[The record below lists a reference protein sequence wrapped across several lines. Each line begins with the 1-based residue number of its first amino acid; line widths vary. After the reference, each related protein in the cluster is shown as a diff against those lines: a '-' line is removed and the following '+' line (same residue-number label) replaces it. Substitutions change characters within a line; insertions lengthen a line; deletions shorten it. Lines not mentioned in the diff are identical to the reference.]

1 MIDVDR
7 ILALAA
13 QPTRAGSG
21 RGRDADRIAALAG
34 LAGEHGASAR
44 PVAWSAARCN
54 EHLNRTGLEVPGG
67 DRAAARVC
75 GACLI
80 RKECF
85 AVPLS
90 GAPPQVRAWREQVD
104 EQL

>member
-13 QPTRAGSG
+13 QPARAESS
-21 RGRDADRIAALAG
+21 RGRDADRMAALAG
-34 LAGEHGASAR
+34 LAGRHEAPAL
-44 PVAWSAARCN
+44 PVAWSAALCT
-54 EHLNRTGLEVPGG
+54 EHLGRTEPQAPGN
-67 DRAAARVC
+67 RAAVRVC
-75 GACLI
+75 GACPI

-85 AVPLS
+85 AVPAS

-104 EQL
+104 EQS

>member
-13 QPTRAGSG
+13 QPARTGPG
-21 RGRDADRIAALAG
+21 RGRDADRMAALAG
-34 LAGEHGASAR
+34 LTGRREASAR
-44 PVAWSAARCN
+44 PVAWSAARCA
-54 EHLNRTGLEVPGG
+54 EHGLTALEVPDGG
-67 DRAAARVC
+67 RAAGRVC
-75 GACLI
+75 RACPI

-85 AVPLS
+85 AVPVS
-90 GAPPQVRAWREQVD
+90 GAPPQVRAWRKHVD

>member
-13 QPTRAGSG
+13 QRARTGSG
-21 RGRDADRIAALAG
+21 RDRDADRMAALAG
-34 LAGEHGASAR
+34 LAGRREASAR
-44 PVAWSAARCN
+44 PVAWSAARCT
-54 EHLNRTGLEVPGG
+54 EHGLTGLGAPGG

-75 GACLI
+75 GACPI

-85 AVPLS
+85 AVPVA
-90 GAPPQVRAWREQVD
+90 GAPPQVRAWRKHVD

>member
-13 QPTRAGSG
+13 QPARAGSG
-21 RGRDADRIAALAG
+21 RGRDADRMAALAG
-34 LAGEHGASAR
+34 LAGRREVLAR
-44 PVAWSAARCN
+44 PVAWSAALCA
-54 EHLNRTGLEVPGG
+54 EHGPIALGAPDG
-67 DRAAARVC
+67 DRAARVC
-75 GACLI
+75 GACPV

-85 AVPLS
+85 AVPVS
-90 GAPPQVRAWREQVD
+90 GAPPQVRAWRERVD

>member
-13 QPTRAGSG
+13 QPARAGSC
-21 RGRDADRIAALAG
+21 RGRDADRMAALAG
-34 LAGEHGASAR
+34 LAGRREAPAR
-44 PVAWSAARCN
+44 PVAWSAALCT
-54 EHLNRTGLEVPGG
+54 EHLGRTGLEAPG

-75 GACLI
+75 GACPI

-85 AVPLS
+85 AVPVS
-90 GAPPQVRAWREQVD
+90 GAPPQVRAWRKQVN

>member
-13 QPTRAGSG
+13 QPARAGLG
-21 RGRDADRIAALAG
+21 RGRDADRMAALAG
-34 LAGEHGASAR
+34 LAGRREASAR
-44 PVAWSAARCN
+44 PVAWSVALCA
-54 EHLNRTGLEVPGG
+54 EHGLTGLGVPDG
-67 DRAAARVC
+67 DRAAVRLC
-75 GACLI
+75 GACPI

-85 AVPLS
+85 AVPVS
-90 GAPPQVRAWREQVD
+90 GAPPQVRAWRKHVD

>member
-13 QPTRAGSG
+13 QPARAGSD
-21 RGRDADRIAALAG
+21 RGRDADRMAALAG
-34 LAGEHGASAR
+34 LADRRDALAR
-44 PVAWSAARCN
+44 PVAWSAALCA
-54 EHLNRTGLEVPGG
+54 EHGRTELEGPGG
-67 DRAAARVC
+67 ERAAARVC
-75 GACLI
+75 RACPI

-85 AVPLS
+85 TVPIS
-90 GAPPQVRAWREQVD
+90 GAPPQVRAWRKHAD